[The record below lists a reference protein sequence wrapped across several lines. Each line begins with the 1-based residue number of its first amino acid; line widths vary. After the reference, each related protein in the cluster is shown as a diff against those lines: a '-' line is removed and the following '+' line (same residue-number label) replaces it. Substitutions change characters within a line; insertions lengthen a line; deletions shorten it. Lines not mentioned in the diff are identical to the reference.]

1 MRKEFVQKVQFLAL
15 KKNPRMFDG
24 RFRDSGLN
32 IFNPVAYEFT
42 ASTLI
47 VVPWRFIL
55 MVPNE
60 AEVGVAL
67 DFAEDLSD
75 DVLSKVVLH
84 SRARDALC
92 LAACSRSL
100 LWAVDTMAHR
110 LFAETFGTSDLPT
123 KLAARSIGSVGCRGK
138 ILIRLDRARSKHL
151 DDLRETFSW
160 AAGHGYCSFL
170 TYLTQ
175 SWESS
180 TFLVHLLN
188 GKKGPENIP
197 PPLWRAAKRHQA
209 KAVILL
215 LELRADPEALAFH
228 SCVKL
233 FDKFC
238 RFCCP
243 LVSTCF
249 IEVE

>member
-1 MRKEFVQKVQFLAL
+1 MARLFECHNHEERICSEGTVFGPQ
-15 KKNPRMFDG
+15 KNPRMFDE

-92 LAACSRSL
+92 
-100 LWAVDTMAHR
+100 
-110 LFAETFGTSDLPT
+110 
-123 KLAARSIGSVGCRGK
+123 
-138 ILIRLDRARSKHL
+138 
-151 DDLRETFSW
+151 
-160 AAGHGYCSFL
+160 
-170 TYLTQ
+170 
-175 SWESS
+175 
-180 TFLVHLLN
+180 
-188 GKKGPENIP
+188 
-197 PPLWRAAKRHQA
+197 
-209 KAVILL
+209 
-215 LELRADPEALAFH
+215 
-228 SCVKL
+228 
-233 FDKFC
+233 
-238 RFCCP
+238 
-243 LVSTCF
+243 
-249 IEVE
+249 